1 MFLTRFNA
9 FLRFS
14 SRRKSHIRREVIK
27 IFRHDETSSFFQH
40 DEMNDIR
47 FQSSKNLLTI
57 VQDFFFCEIH
67 STSSSSTSSST
78 FSFSTSSFSTSSF
91 STSLLVRSHRF
102 YFVMIFLFFVQILH
116 SYDHIVL
123 ILSRFF
129 FSFTHTITSLL
140 FCHHFSSLS
149 IISSQSSLFNQAFQS
164 FFFSVSCFA
173 HRNSDLQHET
183 LIFNSK
189 LCFSTRI
196 LIYSIV
202 TTKKSNVYCLL
213 YITY

>member
-9 FLRFS
+9 FLRSS

-27 IFRHDETSSFFQH
+27 IFRHDETNPFFQH
-40 DEMNDIR
+40 DEMSDIR
-47 FQSSKNLLTI
+47 SQSSKNLLTI
-57 VQDFFFCEIH
+57 VQDFSFCETH
-67 STSSSSTSSST
+67 STSPSSASSPSTPSS
-78 FSFSTSSFSTSSF
+78 STSSFSTSS
-91 STSLLVRSHRF
+91 LVRSHRS
-102 YFVMIFLFFVQILH
+102 YSVMILLFLVQILH
-116 SYDHIVL
+116 SYDHIAL

-129 FSFTHTITSLL
+129 FFFIHTITSLL
-140 FCHHFSSLS
+140 FCHDLSSSS
-149 IISSQSSLFNQAFQS
+149 ITSSQSSLSNQAFQS
-164 FFFSVSCFA
+164 SSLSVPCSA

-189 LCFSTRI
+189 SCSSARI